1 MLLLRGAKV
10 FAGTVM
16 RLGGSR
22 SPLKSGLLGNGLA
35 LFFRSLDGW
44 LVGRF
49 IHAAMEFGFEFI
61 FRTTEFAH
69 AAAEAA
75 GESGKLLGPE
85 QYEDQDGDDDHFRS
99 SKRSDSR
106 DDWSIHG
113 FIGNRVNE
121 RAQCGLSPHFCRKT
135 ASVFASSSMSSATG
149 GRRPSQM
156 APNSMDGK
164 PFSGSWR
171 TWSLEICFG
180 VERLSPTPKPSAT

>member
-1 MLLLRGAKV
+1 MLLLRGAKI
-10 FAGTVM
+10 FARTVT

-22 SPLKSGLLGNGLA
+22 SPLKSGLLGNGLT
-35 LFFRSLDGW
+35 LFFRCLDGW
-44 LVGRF
+44 LLGWLV
-49 IHAAMEFGFEFI
+49 HAAMEFSFEFI

-85 QYEDQDGDDDHFRS
+85 QNEDQDGDDDHFRS

-113 FIGNRVNE
+113 FIGNRVNGG
-121 RAQCGLSPHFCRKT
+121 AQTGLSSHFCRKT
-135 ASVFASSSMSSATG
+135 ASVFASSSSRSATG
-149 GRRPSQM
+149 GSRPSQI
-156 APNSMDGK
+156 APNSTEGR
-164 PFSGSWR
+164 PSSGSCR
-171 TWSLEICFG
+171 TWSLEICLG